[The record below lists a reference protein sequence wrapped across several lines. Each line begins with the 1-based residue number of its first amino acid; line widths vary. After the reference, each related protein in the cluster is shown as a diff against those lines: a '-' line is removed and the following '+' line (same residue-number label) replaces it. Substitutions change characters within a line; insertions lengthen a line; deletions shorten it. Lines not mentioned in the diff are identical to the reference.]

1 MQIIEFT
8 TCDPSVATSTLSAT
22 LRYVEGATD
31 IQEVPDGLSSLI
43 ALDDNKSVGG
53 TRWANSRPRPRR
65 HAER

>member
-22 LRYVEGATD
+22 LHYVEGGTD

-43 ALDDNKSVGG
+43 ALDDNKLG
-53 TRWANSRPRPRR
+53 RRNSLGKLAAK
-65 HAER
+65 AEAAR